1 MLFLSAIWLYKRL
14 TYHCSLVVVA
24 QNSHA
29 GLTLKINK
37 QWLVCVCGVCSVA
50 DTGADRQL
58 V

>member
-1 MLFLSAIWLYKRL
+1 MAFLKRL
-14 TYHCSLVVVA
+14 TYHCSFVVVA
-24 QNSHA
+24 PNLHA

-37 QWLVCVCGVCSVA
+37 LVWLVCACGVCSVA